1 MSNFFKAVP
10 RALWIL
16 LTIIAVG
23 VFLRSYQFHDR
34 LDLGSDQI
42 NDAVRVGQVVEGKAP
57 WPLLGPDMSKSGS
70 GGRESRFRIGPM
82 YYYFEITS
90 AKIFGNTPDAMAY
103 PDLLFS
109 ILSLPLLY
117 YFFRQYFRQGLSLA
131 LLGLY
136 ATSFYILWFSHSAW
150 NPNSIPFF
158 SLLLLLSLLEFLV
171 RKKDVA
177 YGWVVALGVALG
189 VGVQLHAILLIL
201 FPVVTLC
208 IFIFTVWH
216 DRRDL
221 WLKWGAV
228 LLLTLLLNFG
238 QIKSE
243 WQTNFKNSQTFF
255 SSVTGASKTDT
266 GQSLLPIKF
275 AQVVDCTLEANAYI
289 LSSVGDKDCN
299 FALADIFTTPL
310 HKWVKSNFSQPVFVL
325 HWLFIVSFSF
335 FGYGMLYRL
344 AKNETDER
352 KRYFLRLIILYLSV
366 SLFVFLPVVSGAM
379 RYSIHLFFL
388 PFLFCGFFVNSLARH
403 RPKEY
408 LRLVAPAFVLIL
420 LVNLYSLQAVING
433 VHVDGR
439 IVLGELDQ
447 MLAYVSEQ
455 APGQKQVYILVEKR
469 HIQDYYKS
477 LAYVAEKK
485 GIIFVRVSDFT
496 AVPLG
501 KPVFAMQQSTDGAQG
516 QSVVDGHIVRSYQDF
531 DVLAIYS
538 LENGQ

>member
-1 MSNFFKAVP
+1 MSNFFKAVS
-10 RALWIL
+10 RSLWIL
-16 LTIIAVG
+16 LAIIVVG

-42 NDAVRVGQVVEGKAP
+42 NDAVRVGQVVDGKAP

-70 GGRESRFRIGPM
+70 GGRESRFRLGPM

-103 PDLLFS
+103 PDLFFS
-109 ILSLPLLY
+109 ILSLPLFY
-117 YFFRQYFRQGLSLA
+117 YFLRQYFRQGLSLA
-131 LLGLY
+131 LLALY

-158 SLLLLLSLLEFLV
+158 SLLLLLALLEFLV

-208 IFIFTVWH
+208 VFIFTTWH
-216 DRRDL
+216 ERRGL
-221 WLKWGAV
+221 WLKWAAV
-228 LLLTLLLNFG
+228 LLLVLLLNFG

-243 WQTNFKNSQTFF
+243 WQTNFKNSKTFF

-275 AQVVDCTLEANAYI
+275 SQVVDCTLEANAYI

-299 FALADIFTTPL
+299 FALSDIFTTNL
-310 HKWVKSNFSQPVFVL
+310 HKWVKSNLTQPAFVL
-325 HWLFIVSFSF
+325 QWFFIILFSF

-344 AKNETDER
+344 AKNEADER
-352 KRYFLRLIILYLSV
+352 KRYFLRLMSLYLIV

-379 RYSIHLFFL
+379 RYFVHLFFL
-388 PFLFCGFFVNSLARH
+388 PLFFCGFFVDYLSLRF
-403 RPKEY
+403 PEKY
-408 LRLVAPAFVLIL
+408 LRLVVPACILIVLI
-420 LVNLYSLQAVING
+420 NLYSLQAVING
-433 VHVDGR
+433 VHVEGR

-447 MLAYVSEQ
+447 MLAYVSEE
-455 APGQKQVYILVEKR
+455 APLEKEVYILVEKR
-469 HIQDYYKS
+469 YIQDYYKS
-477 LAYVAEKK
+477 LAYVAGKK
-485 GIIFVRVSDFT
+485 GIVFVRALNYT
-496 AVPLG
+496 QVPVG
-501 KPVFAMQQSTDGAQG
+501 KPVFTMQMSPDGTPGSAI
-516 QSVVDGHIVRSYQDF
+516 DGHNVRSYRDF
-531 DVLAIYS
+531 DVLAMYS